1 MIRDEDYD
9 YFGVQNGDGCYC
21 GNDDSK
27 FIPVPKGECN
37 KPCTGNP
44 SEICGDS
51 WRLSVY
57 GPRSITPQFKSTT
70 TSTTILSST
79 TSATTTSTTTIPV
92 TTDDFTINDITANY
106 FYDD

>member
-1 MIRDEDYD
+1 MIRDKDYD

-57 GPRSITPQFKSTT
+57 GPRSITPQLITT
-70 TSTTILSST
+70 T

-92 TTDDFTINDITANY
+92 TTDDFSINDITANY
-106 FYDD
+106 FYDN